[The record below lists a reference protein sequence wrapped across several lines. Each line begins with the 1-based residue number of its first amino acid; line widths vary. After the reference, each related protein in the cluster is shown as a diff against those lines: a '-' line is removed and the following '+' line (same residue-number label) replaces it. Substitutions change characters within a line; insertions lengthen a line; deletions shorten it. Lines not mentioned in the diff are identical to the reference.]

1 MILVMRIWSILVFVV
16 IESVGEES
24 LITLPCLGS
33 LTGTIGIRVAFHIF
47 IGPRT
52 RNSAHA
58 FILVIDGSPSP
69 NESLVWGSK
78 QALF

>member
-33 LTGTIGIRVAFHIF
+33 LTGTIGIRVGFSHF
-47 IGPRT
+47 YRP
-52 RNSAHA
+52 
-58 FILVIDGSPSP
+58 
-69 NESLVWGSK
+69 
-78 QALF
+78 